1 MLFRSKKSYGK
12 HRKVVFNGNGYSE
25 EWVKEAE
32 RRGLPNVRATVDT
45 MPILI
50 QKETI
55 ELFETHKVLT
65 RAESESRYHI
75 YLEKYSKQINIEAGV
90 MVDMAKRMLFP
101 AVGSFAATLARDASS
116 LAAIG
121 AASAS
126 IEKRAKRL
134 AELAGDIFDETEKLE
149 KVLLEAQEMDDEY
162 VQAKAYREKVV
173 PQMGNLRVK
182 VDAAEKLVEKK
193 VWPLPTYEELLFKL

>member
-1 MLFRSKKSYGK
+1 MGQGS
-12 HRKVVFNGNGYSE
+12 
-25 EWVKEAE
+25 
-32 RRGLPNVRATVDT
+32 RAPGSAQCQGDSRYHAGAYPEGDDRTLRD
-45 MPILI
+45 P
-50 QKETI
+50 QGADP
-55 ELFETHKVLT
+55 
-65 RAESESRYHI
+65 AESESRYHI

-101 AVGSFAATLARDASS
+101 AVGSFAASLARDSSS

-121 AASAS
+121 ATSVA

-134 AELAGDIFDETEKLE
+134 AELAARNLRRNRKLE
-149 KVLLEAQEMDDEY
+149 KVLVEAQEVEDAF

-173 PQMGNLRVK
+173 PQMSTLRVK

-193 VWPLPTYEELLFKL
+193 YWPLPTYEELLFKL